1 MSRDFTESTAPLT
14 GISWKGVPSTP
25 VDERIKEAM
34 AGDRGAIDALIAAHH
49 RAVYRVCY
57 RMMGNREDVQDIEQE
72 VFLRMLRHLAKYD
85 PDLPFVPWLY
95 SIAMKV
101 CRDALRKRKRRR
113 TEPLENVPA
122 EKLAAS
128 PDFIGKL
135 DIEDEMSI
143 LEAGLETLPEK
154 ERGAIVLRDIEGLS
168 TRDVAA
174 AMGTKE
180 VTVRSQ
186 ISRARVKLKAYRD
199 AIRRDEI

>member
-1 MSRDFTESTAPLT
+1 
-14 GISWKGVPSTP
+14 
-25 VDERIKEAM
+25 
-34 AGDRGAIDALIAAHH
+34 
-49 RAVYRVCY
+49 
-57 RMMGNREDVQDIEQE
+57 
-72 VFLRMLRHLAKYD
+72 MLRHLAKYD

-180 VTVRSQ
+180 VTVQ
-186 ISRARVKLKAYRD
+186 IGRAHV
-199 AIRRDEI
+199 